1 MTMANADR
9 DTADADGPI
18 RLGMVGGGQ
27 GAFIG
32 EVHRYAARLD
42 GAFRLVAGALS
53 SDPARAK
60 ASGAALGLDPSRSY
74 ADFRMMARRERRLT
88 DGIEAVTIVTPNHM
102 HFPVAKAFLKAGIHV
117 ICDKPMVTSSREAR
131 VLAGMVGASGALFAC
146 TYNYSGYPMVRQAR
160 EMVAAGEIGAV
171 RVVQAEYVQDWLTEP
186 VEGAGQKQAEWR
198 MDPARSGGA
207 GAIGD
212 IGSHAFQLAS
222 FVTGLEPVELSA
234 DLTAF
239 VEGRRV
245 DDNAQVMLRFAGGA
259 RGMLWA
265 SQVAPGNE
273 NGLRLRVYGARGG
286 LEWSQE
292 DPNRL
297 WVTRYGEPTRLIT
310 RGGAGTGV
318 AAQRVTRVPAGH
330 PEGFLEAF
338 ANIYAEVA
346 RAIRARRT
354 GAAADPAAVFPG
366 IEDGA
371 RGIAFIEACLRS
383 SRGNGRWVTI

>member
-1 MTMANADR
+1 MVAESTQAKGGKR
-9 DTADADGPI
+9 RL

-32 EVHRYAARLD
+32 EVHRFAARLD

-53 SDPARAK
+53 SEPERAK

-74 ADFRMMARRERRLT
+74 ADFRVMARRERRLT
-88 DGIEAVTIVTPNHM
+88 DGIEAVTIVTPNHL

-131 VLAGMVGASGALFAC
+131 VLAGMVGSSGRLFAC

-160 EMVAAGEIGAV
+160 EMIAAGEIGAV

-186 VEGAGQKQAEWR
+186 VEAAGQKQAGWR

-212 IGSHAFQLAS
+212 IGSHAFQLVS

-310 RGGAGTGV
+310 RAGAGAGV
-318 AAQRVTRVPAGH
+318 GAQRVTRVPAGH

-354 GAAADPAAVFPG
+354 GAAADPAVVFPG
-366 IEDGA
+366 IEDGV
-371 RGIAFIEACLRS
+371 RGVAFIEACLRS

>member
-1 MTMANADR
+1 MANADR

-234 DLTAF
+234 ELTAF

-273 NGLRLRVYGARGG
+273 N
-286 LEWSQE
+286 
-292 DPNRL
+292 
-297 WVTRYGEPTRLIT
+297 
-310 RGGAGTGV
+310 